1 MTNELLSVPSMFQ
14 KPHIKGPAAYNQE
27 IHFQKIN
34 GEKKDISKN
43 KGKGREV
50 IEVLFSHTLSVKIA
64 KFSHFLW
71 HL

>member
-1 MTNELLSVPSMFQ
+1 MNSSQLLQCSKNPI
-14 KPHIKGPAAYNQE
+14 PIKGPAAYNQE

-50 IEVLFSHTLSVKIA
+50 IEVLFSHTLSVKVA